1 MNKVLNR
8 PLFRQAALRKGHL
21 KTIGA
26 RTGIMVGQSYS
37 PPGVPAVV
45 PGQGTFSPVNT
56 QRFGPPKP
64 TFMQNIKRSGPVR
77 LAKSLG
83 KGIFNIPYAGGY
95 IAGDKV
101 GEALGIENA
110 MYRMPFGLAGSYA
123 AAKALPGLAALPGG
137 LSAALMAGPAYLTI
151 AGAKERERIAK
162 MTPEERAA
170 HTAKV
175 REFGLEGYLDDEQS
189 NQLFSKFIPKG
200 PKEFE
205 TRKSAAPKEGPG
217 SGRPGFGK
225 GKAELKAE
233 GDQLLD
239 EKYAGAEGDADLNS
253 IQADSISPLP
263 TPPGAGDDQR
273 EKIAAGADKDTPATG
288 SPKLELTRKEKME
301 AAKEDQKTTN
311 YAINGGTGG
320 STIDNNFDQTIRL
333 ARKYYDELDKGQ
345 GSQANLVFLS
355 NLASGLLTGTTKK
368 SGIGGA
374 LEVFG
379 QALGPA
385 VNNLAT
391 IRLKEGELRA
401 NRRESSLN
409 AALDHMKFLNEAA
422 KTERPDVTQGVIQ
435 FRGADGKLR
444 NYVGY
449 IGKGGTTYLPGGL
462 GEDGQERLIPISQAG
477 PITDKNGNVVGTF
490 ENFQKQ
496 DKINNRLFEISD
508 VLGNRYNALSVA
520 RDVLKTLNQEDA
532 SGEKVKGGA
541 ALAVDQF
548 TRRLSGV
555 AKELVGLE
563 VFDNDISQMTLG
575 ALEEKMNKLQ
585 SDEFDA
591 IDRSDL
597 SDEAKKEEKEK
608 ISKDTLL
615 TQARKKL
622 KNRGLLSGLTREEQE
637 KLAVQEVT
645 LTYAL
650 ANTFKDQ
657 DRLTQR
663 DVNAAKEIVNIFS
676 LGRSSADV
684 RASIEAIA
692 NQLESDI
699 RRQEELFRDAGGLE
713 SRIKTLRGLADFE
726 TFEKGTVAEQLA
738 GDLGLDEIE
747 EGLSG
752 VNL

>member
-21 KTIGA
+21 KTIRA
-26 RTGIMVGQSYS
+26 QTGIMVGQSYS
-37 PPGVPAVV
+37 PPGTPAVV
-45 PGQGTFSPVNT
+45 PGQGVFSPVNT

-64 TFMQNIKRSGPVR
+64 TRMQNLARNPIVR
-77 LAKSLG
+77 FG
-83 KGIFNIPYAGGY
+83 KGIANLPGIIGYEGSGKVLDAFGMKDSPYKMPLQLAGAYG
-95 IAGDKV
+95 ATKLPGAA
-101 GEALGIENA
+101 ALGSIGFLPSA
-110 MYRMPFGLAGSYA
+110 GILAVGGLGYMG
-123 AAKALPGLAALPGG
+123 KKEQEKFDALPK
-137 LSAALMAGPAYLTI
+137 
-151 AGAKERERIAK
+151 KEQERIK
-162 MTPEERAA
+162 KERAA
-170 HTAKV
+170 
-175 REFGLEGYLDDEQS
+175 FGDSVEDFGSLPQG
-189 NQLFSKFIPKG
+189 LFSKFVPRPPEPIQPKISA
-200 PKEFE
+200 K
-205 TRKSAAPKEGPG
+205 KSN
-217 SGRPGFGK
+217 RPGF
-225 GKAELKAE
+225 ADRRTELKAE

-288 SPKLELTRKEKME
+288 SPELELTRKEKIE

-320 STIDNNFDQTIRL
+320 LTIDDNFDQTIRL
-333 ARKYYDELDKGQ
+333 ARRYYDELDKGQ

-422 KTERPDVTQGVIQ
+422 KTERPDLTPGVVQ
-435 FRGADGKLR
+435 FRGADGVLR
-444 NYVGY
+444 NYNGF

-462 GEDGQERLIPISQAG
+462 GEDGQERLIPISQSG
-477 PITDKNGNVVGTF
+477 PIKDSEGNVIGVF
-490 ENFQKQ
+490 EDFKAKK
-496 DKINNRLFEISD
+496 DINKRLFEIQD

-520 RDVLKTLNQEDA
+520 RDVLQTLNQEDE
-532 SGEKVKGGA
+532 SGEKVKAGA
-541 ALAVDQF
+541 TLSVDTF

-555 AKELVGLE
+555 AKELVGLDIL
-563 VFDNDISQMTLG
+563 DNDITNLTLDQ
-575 ALEEKMNKLQ
+575 LEEKALKLQ
-585 SDEFDA
+585 EDEYKK
-591 IDRSDL
+591 IDESDL
-597 SDEAKKEEKEK
+597 SEKAKKEAKE
-608 ISKDTLL
+608 
-615 TQARKKL
+615 
-622 KNRGLLSGLTREEQE
+622 LLSKKNLMADAEKRLKRTGFFSGLGREEQE
-637 KLAVQEVT
+637 KLAVQETT
-645 LTYAL
+645 LVYAL

-663 DVNAAKEIVNIFS
+663 DIDAARNIVNIFS
-676 LGRSSADV
+676 LTRSSADV
-684 RASIEAIA
+684 RASISAIA
-692 NQLESDI
+692 SQLESDI
-699 RRQEELFRDAGGLE
+699 RRQEELYRTAGGLE
-713 SRIKTLRGLADFE
+713 TTITNLRNLAEFE
-726 TFEKGTVAEQLA
+726 TFKKGTVAQQLA
-738 GDLGLDEIE
+738 EDLSLDDIEKGLQD
-747 EGLSG
+747 

>member
-83 KGIFNIPYAGGY
+83 KGIFNIPIVGGY
-95 IAGDKV
+95 MAGDKV
-101 GEALGIENA
+101 GEALGIENE

-123 AAKALPGLAALPGG
+123 AAKALPGLAALPAAT
-137 LSAALMAGPAYLTI
+137 SAALMAGPAYLTI
-151 AGAKERERIAK
+151 AGAKEKERIAK

-175 REFGLEGYLDDEQS
+175 REFGLEGYLDNEQS

-217 SGRPGFGK
+217 SGRVGFGK

-233 GDQLLD
+233 GDQLLN

-263 TPPGAGDDQR
+263 TPPGGGDDQR

-288 SPKLELTRKEKME
+288 APELELTRKEKIE
-301 AAKEDQKTTN
+301 AAKEDQKAAN
-311 YAINGGTGG
+311 NAINGGTGG
-320 STIDNNFDQTIRL
+320 FTIDDNFDQTIRL

-422 KTERPDVTQGVIQ
+422 KTERPDLTPGVIQ

-444 NYVGY
+444 NYNGY
-449 IGKGGTTYLPGGL
+449 ISKGGTAFLPGGL
-462 GEDGQERLIPISQAG
+462 GEDGQEQLIPISQSG
-477 PITDKNGNVVGTF
+477 PIKDSAGNVIGVYEDF
-490 ENFQKQ
+490 KAKK
-496 DKINNRLFEISD
+496 DINKRLFEIQD

-520 RDVLKTLNQEDA
+520 RDVLQTLNQEDQ
-532 SGEKVKGGA
+532 SGEKVKAGA
-541 ALAVDQF
+541 TLSVDTF

-555 AKELVGLE
+555 AKELVGLDIL
-563 VFDNDISQMTLG
+563 DNDITNLTLG
-575 ALEEKMNKLQ
+575 QLEEKALKLQ
-585 SDEFDA
+585 EDEYKK
-591 IDRSDL
+591 IDESDL
-597 SDEAKKEEKEK
+597 SEKAKKEAKE
-608 ISKDTLL
+608 
-615 TQARKKL
+615 
-622 KNRGLLSGLTREEQE
+622 LLSKENLMADATKRLKRTGFFSGLSREEQE
-637 KLAVQEVT
+637 KLAVQETT
-645 LTYAL
+645 LVYAL

-663 DVNAAKEIVNIFS
+663 DIDAARNIVNIFS
-676 LGRSSADV
+676 LTRSSADV
-684 RASIEAIA
+684 RASINAIA
-692 NQLESDI
+692 SQLESDI
-699 RRQEELFRDAGGLE
+699 RRQEELYRTAGGLE
-713 SRIKTLRGLADFE
+713 QTITNLRNLAEFE
-726 TFEKGTVAEQLA
+726 TFGKGTIAQQLA
-738 GDLGLDEIE
+738 EDLSLDEIE